1 MRRIPSLWVRL
12 TALAVFLGVILVG
25 MVGLTLKAVRPYR
38 EAGVE
43 ARRLADTR
51 RQIADLDRRNA
62 VLLRQV
68 AYLNTSDGLA
78 GEAHKMGYLRP
89 GEIPLV
95 IEDVAAPEG
104 DNKLPM
110 VAPVAAPP
118 RAASPLRR
126 FWHHLLDL

>member
-1 MRRIPSLWVRL
+1 MI
-12 TALAVFLGVILVG
+12 
-25 MVGLTLKAVRPYR
+25 GLTLKAVRPYR

-51 RQIADLDRRNA
+51 RQVADLDRRNA

-78 GEAHKMGYLRP
+78 TEAHKMGYLRP

-95 IEDVAAPEG
+95 IEGVAAPAG
-104 DNKLPM
+104 DD
-110 VAPVAAPP
+110 APPTPAPAIAAPP